1 MTTPTDPDDSSRLE
15 RTLGRAWSDDRPWE
29 LLTALTQLE
38 SRMGGSPGERA
49 AADLVAEAFER
60 VGVANVGLESFPIQY
75 WERGKTTFTVTEP
88 VEREF
93 EALALPYAPAA
104 DLEAPLVD
112 VGYGTPEEIDD
123 AGEAVEGAIVV
134 ASTTTPA
141 GQRFVHR
148 MEKFGHAVDAGARG
162 FVFANHVPGQLPPT
176 GALRFDREAAIP
188 GIGVS
193 AETHDW
199 LTEYAN
205 SPAADPDESANAR
218 ASLRVEATT
227 TDGSSQNVVGT
238 LGPDTDDELLLLAH
252 YDAHDVAE
260 GALDNGCG
268 VATVLGAASVLAA
281 VESDLGCR
289 VRVAAV
295 GCEEIGLLG
304 AEALA
309 ERLDL
314 ESVRA
319 VVNVDG
325 AGRFRNLQAYSHASE
340 EMRALATEVG
350 EHYGQPVV
358 HEPDPHPFSD
368 HWPFLRAGVPALQLH
383 SEPAGGGE
391 RGRGWGHTAADS
403 RDKVDVR
410 NIRTHTMLS
419 AVLVRVLSRRT
430 PPRIDGADLRDAFR
444 EQHYE
449 PGMRASDTW
458 PRAWD

>member
-1 MTTPTDPDDSSRLE
+1 MTTPTEPDDSGRLE
-15 RTLGRAWSDDRPWE
+15 RALGRAWSDDRPWA
-29 LLTALTQLE
+29 LLTKLTQLE

-60 VGVANVGLESFPIQY
+60 VSVANVGLESFPIQY
-75 WERGKTTFTVTEP
+75 WERGETTFTVTEP

-176 GALRFDREAAIP
+176 GSLRFDREAAIP

-199 LTEYAN
+199 LTEYAD
-205 SPAADPDESANAR
+205 SPAVDADESENTR

-268 VATVLGAASVLAA
+268 VATVLGAASILDA

-325 AGRFRNLQAYSHASE
+325 AGRFRNLQACSHASE
-340 EMRALATEVG
+340 EMRALATEIG
-350 EHYGQPVV
+350 ERYGQLVV

-391 RGRGWGHTAADS
+391 RGRGWGHTAADT
-403 RDKVDVR
+403 RDKVDPR
-410 NIRTHTMLS
+410 NVRTHAML
-419 AVLVRVLSRRT
+419 AAALVRKLSRRT
-430 PPRIDGADLRDAFR
+430 PPRIDGADLREAFR

>member
-1 MTTPTDPDDSSRLE
+1 MTTPTEPDDSSRLE
-15 RTLGRAWSDDRPWE
+15 RALGRAWSDDRPWA
-29 LLTALTQLE
+29 LLTELTQLE

-60 VGVANVGLESFPIQY
+60 VGVTNVGLESFPIQY
-75 WERGKTTFTVTEP
+75 WERGETTFVVTEP

-112 VGYGTPEEIDD
+112 VGYGTPEEIDA

-176 GALRFDREAAIP
+176 GSLRFDREAAIP

-199 LTEYAN
+199 LTEYAD
-205 SPAADPDESANAR
+205 SPAAGADESATAR

-238 LGPDTDDELLLLAH
+238 LGPDTDDELLVLAH

-281 VESDLGCR
+281 VDSDLGCR

-325 AGRFRNLQAYSHASE
+325 AGRFRNLQAYSHASDPLQ
-340 EMRALATEVG
+340 ALATEIG
-350 EHYGQPVV
+350 ERYGQSVV
-358 HEPDPHPFSD
+358 HETDPHPFSD
-368 HWPFLRAGVPALQLH
+368 HWPFLRAGVPTLQLH
-383 SEPAGGGE
+383 SEPSSGGE
-391 RGRGWGHTAADS
+391 RGRGWGHTAADT
-403 RDKVDVR
+403 RDKVDPR
-410 NIRTHTMLS
+410 NVRTHAMLA
-419 AVLVRVLSRRT
+419 AVLVRTLSRRT
-430 PPRIDGADLRDAFR
+430 PPRIDAADLQDAFR

>member
-1 MTTPTDPDDSSRLE
+1 MTTPTEPDDSSRLE
-15 RTLGRAWSDDRPWE
+15 RALGWAWSDDQPWE

-38 SRMGGSPGERA
+38 NRMGGSPGERA

-75 WERGKTTFTVTEP
+75 WERGETTFVVTDP

-112 VGYGTPEEIDD
+112 VGYGTPEEIDA
-123 AGEAVEGAIVV
+123 AGKAVEGAIVV

-148 MEKFGHAVDAGARG
+148 MEKFGHAVDAGAAG

-176 GALRFDREAAIP
+176 GSLRFDREAAIP

-205 SPAADPDESANAR
+205 SPTSGADESANAR
-218 ASLRVEATT
+218 ANLRVEATT

-238 LGPDTDDELLLLAH
+238 LGPDTDDELLMLAH

-268 VATVLGAASVLAA
+268 VATILGAASILAD

-314 ESVRA
+314 ESIRA

-325 AGRFRNLQAYSHASE
+325 AGRFRNPQAYSHASE

-350 EHYGQPVV
+350 ERYGQPVV
-358 HEPDPHPFSD
+358 HETDPHPFSD

-391 RGRGWGHTAADS
+391 RGRGWGHTAADT

-410 NIRTHTMLS
+410 NIRTHAML
-419 AVLVRVLSRRT
+419 AALLVRTLSRRT
-430 PPRIDGADLRDAFR
+430 PSRIDATDLREAFR